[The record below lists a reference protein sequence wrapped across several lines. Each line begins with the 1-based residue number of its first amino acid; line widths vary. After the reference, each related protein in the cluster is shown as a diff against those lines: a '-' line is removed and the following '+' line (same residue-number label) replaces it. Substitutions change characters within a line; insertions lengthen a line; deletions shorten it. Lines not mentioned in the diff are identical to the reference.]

1 MHHKLSYLQYRTLIF
16 AILGTA
22 YILVFFHRLAP
33 AVVAVDMM
41 ADLKTGGALMG
52 ILASAYFYPYAL
64 MQIPAGLLSDSWGP
78 RRSIVFFFT
87 IGAAG
92 SIALALTHTVET
104 AIAARVFVGLGVAMI
119 FIPTLKILTHWYE
132 RDKYVHMSGLLMSL
146 GGVGAYTASMPL
158 ALMSDSITWRG
169 SMI

>member
-52 ILASAYFYPYAL
+52 VLASAYFYPYAL

-78 RRSIVFFFT
+78 R
-87 IGAAG
+87 
-92 SIALALTHTVET
+92 
-104 AIAARVFVGLGVAMI
+104 
-119 FIPTLKILTHWYE
+119 
-132 RDKYVHMSGLLMSL
+132 
-146 GGVGAYTASMPL
+146 
-158 ALMSDSITWRG
+158 
-169 SMI
+169 